1 MALPPLP
8 IDAVLPE
15 LKEALRAHDEAVL
28 EAPPG
33 AGKTTR
39 VPLELLGEDWLG
51 AQRIVMLE
59 PRRLAARAAAEYMAG
74 LLGEAVGGTVGYR
87 MRHDTRIG
95 PGTRIEVLTE
105 GVLTRVLQ
113 NDPALDGVG
122 LLIFDEFHER
132 SLQADLGL
140 ALSLQGRALFRD
152 TRPLKLLVMSAT
164 LDGARV
170 SSLLGE
176 APVILSAG
184 RTHPV
189 DVVYGAPW
197 APSRDLER
205 EVRRTV
211 LRALTEQEGS
221 VLVFLPGQAEIRRV
235 HERLAAE
242 FASRPGVDL
251 MPLYGELGLEIQRR
265 VIEPAP
271 PGRRKVVLATAIA
284 ETSLTIEGIRVV
296 VDAGLSRLPVFDPA
310 TGMTRLHTR
319 RLSRAA
325 SVQRMGR
332 AGRVA
337 PGVCYRLWSAAQQD
351 RLTPYTPPEILQADL
366 ADLAL
371 QLLHWGVQDPAELQ
385 WLDPPPS
392 GAYAQAVALLER
404 LGVVSRDQG
413 GCARLTTHGRAME
426 ALPVHPRLAHLL
438 LLGQHH
444 GLSQLAC
451 ELAAILSG
459 REPLPGGE
467 ADIGTRLALLRGTHP
482 AQRTAHALLQG
493 LRRELHRFRRLCR
506 SDARDPVE
514 DPEHPRWIGFLLAC
528 AYPERIALRRAE
540 AGADYRLSNGRAAR
554 LSRDDPLQRSPWLAV
569 ARIGGRQGE
578 TQDRIFVA
586 AELDPAL
593 FDGPLAHQVR
603 VEERVEWDHREG
615 RLRAERQHRIGALIR
630 ARSAL
635 QSVPAETRRRVVLEL
650 IRDRGLGLLPWT
662 AELRQWQAR
671 VMLLR
676 RTFDEDPVCRW
687 PQVSDARLLA
697 TLEDWL
703 GPYLDRIGHIHH
715 LASLDLA
722 NCLQVLLPWP
732 LPRELERLAPS
743 RYTVPSGARVRLDY
757 SETPPILA
765 VRLQEMFGCRQTPRI
780 AQGRVPLKL
789 HLLSPARRAL
799 QITQD
804 LDGFWR
810 SGYAQVR
817 KEMRGRYPKHHWP
830 EDPLSASPSRAR
842 N

>member
-1 MALPPLP
+1 MARPPLP
-8 IDAVLPE
+8 VDAIIPA
-15 LKEALRAHDEAVL
+15 LKGALRTRDEAVL

-51 AQRIVMLE
+51 AQKIVLLE
-59 PRRLAARAAAEYMAG
+59 PRRLAARAAAEYLASV
-74 LLGEAVGGTVGYR
+74 LGEAVGGTVGYR
-87 MRHDTRIG
+87 MRHDTQVG
-95 PGTRIEVLTE
+95 PSTRIEVLTE
-105 GVLTRVLQ
+105 GVLTRALQ
-113 NDPALDGVG
+113 NDPALEGVG
-122 LLIFDEFHER
+122 LVIFDEFHER
-132 SLQADLGL
+132 SLHADLGL

-170 SSLLGE
+170 STLLDE
-176 APVILSAG
+176 APIIRSSG

-189 DVVYGAPW
+189 GVVYGTAW
-197 APSRDLER
+197 DLSRDLER
-205 EVRRTV
+205 EVCRTV
-211 LRALTEQEGS
+211 LRALAEQEGS

-235 HERLAAE
+235 HEGLAGE
-242 FASRPGVDL
+242 IGSRPGVTL
-251 MPLYGELGLEIQRR
+251 MPLYGDLTLETQRR
-265 VIEPAP
+265 AIEPAP
-271 PGRRKVVLATAIA
+271 TGQRKIVLATAIA

-337 PGVCYRLWSAAQQD
+337 SGVCYRLWSANQQD
-351 RLTPYTPPEILQADL
+351 RLSLYTPPEILQADL
-366 ADLAL
+366 GDLTL

-385 WLDPPPS
+385 WLDAPPS
-392 GAYAQAVALLER
+392 GAWTQAVALLER
-404 LGVVSRDQG
+404 LGAVSRGEDG
-413 GCARLTTHGRAME
+413 RLRLTTHGNAMG

-459 REPLPGGE
+459 REPLPRGE
-467 ADIGTRLALLRGTHP
+467 ADMGARLALLRGTQP
-482 AQRTAHALLQG
+482 AERTARGLLQG
-493 LRRELHRFRRLCR
+493 LSRELRRFRRLCR
-506 SDARDPVE
+506 SDAHEPVE

-540 AGADYRLSNGRAAR
+540 GGTDYRLSNGRAAR

-569 ARIGGRQGE
+569 ARIGGRQGA

-603 VEERVEWDHREG
+603 VVERVEWDHREG
-615 RLRAERQHRIGALIR
+615 RLHAERQHRIGNLIR
-630 ARSAL
+630 ARGAL
-635 QSVPAETRRRVVLEL
+635 QTVPVETRRRVVLEL

-676 RTFDEDPVCRW
+676 RTFDEGPACPW
-687 PQVSDARLLA
+687 PQLSDARLLA

-703 GPYLDRIGHIHH
+703 GPYLDRVGHINH
-715 LASLDLA
+715 LAELNLA
-722 NCLQVLLPWP
+722 NCLHALLPWP
-732 LPRELERLAPS
+732 WPRELERLAPP
-743 RYTVPSGARVRLDY
+743 RYTVPSGARVRIDY
-757 SETPPILA
+757 NETPPILA
-765 VRLQEMFGCRQTPRI
+765 VRLQEMFGCRETPRI
-780 AQGRVPLKL
+780 AQGQVPLKL
-789 HLLSPARRAL
+789 HLLSPARRPL

-830 EDPLSASPSRAR
+830 EDPLSASPPRAR
-842 N
+842 